1 MQRFHDQFPALSFS
15 DVVREV
21 ENKEVAKMYI
31 DKKYHEVVTLAVSA
45 TPSESDPLTLLDRYH
60 HTEVDP
66 IMIPVLVEKAVTH
79 HVPLQIVTFNNMDTW
94 LEVAGRALSMF
105 FNVGVPLYF
114 LFTILSTLWVMR
126 GGGGPNGGPNGG
138 PPGGPMSGLFPQM
151 SPPSFVVEKP
161 NVAPDQWA
169 GSPEVWEE
177 CLEVISCMQN
187 KEAYQRMGAEM
198 PRGVL
203 LEGPPGTG
211 KTLLAKAV
219 ATSTNATFLSL
230 SASEFV
236 EMFVGVGAQR
246 VRSLF
251 STARSNRPCVIF
263 IDEIDAV
270 GKQRGTGFTPNDE
283 REQTLN
289 QLLYEMD
296 GFQDNED
303 ILVMAAT
310 NRRDVLDAA
319 LLRPGRF
326 DRIIPVPL
334 PDAPSRQKIVDV
346 YLRDKPVDPAVSSE
360 RLAEMTEGFS
370 GAQLKNWVNEAALLA
385 VKRNET
391 QLKESSLFESLE
403 KLMVG
408 IVKRNASVPLS
419 TQRRVAIH
427 ESGHALLSLLYSDL
441 FSFQKASI
449 QPTYQGAGGY
459 TLFQERGESK
469 DSGLYTRTM
478 LKKRLAVTM
487 GGKAAESLYYGD
499 EHVSLGA
506 NADLRQANQLARR
519 MVEQFGM
526 ARDPRLQVFAREEP
540 GGALSSPSANR
551 SPYTQTLVD
560 REVLALVQEA
570 YQEAKRL
577 LGRGYSVMLDLSDL
591 LMEKQVVT
599 KEDVKEWDLWWV
611 STYEPSTG
619 PSTPPLSPPP

>member
-1 MQRFHDQFPALSFS
+1 
-15 DVVREV
+15 
-21 ENKEVAKMYI
+21 
-31 DKKYHEVVTLAVSA
+31 
-45 TPSESDPLTLLDRYH
+45 
-60 HTEVDP
+60 
-66 IMIPVLVEKAVTH
+66 
-79 HVPLQIVTFNNMDTW
+79 MDAW
-94 LEVAGRALSMF
+94 IEISGRALSLF

-114 LFTILSTLWVMR
+114 LYTILSVLWNMR
-126 GGGGPNGGPNGG
+126 NGGGGGGVPGGMGGPGG
-138 PPGGPMSGLFPQM
+138 LPGGMGGAFTQM
-151 SPPSFVVEKP
+151 RTQFVVEKP
-161 NVAPDQWA
+161 NVTPDQWA

-177 CLEVISCMQN
+177 CLDVIRCMEN

-219 ATSTNATFLSL
+219 ATSTQASFISL

-270 GKQRGTGFTPNDE
+270 GKQRGSGMTSNDE

-296 GFQDNED
+296 GFQDNQD

-326 DRIIPVPL
+326 ARIIAVPL
-334 PDAPSRQKIVDV
+334 PDAPSRQKILDV

-360 RLAEMTEGFS
+360 TLAEWTEGFS
-370 GAQLKNWVNEAALLA
+370 GAQLKNFVNEAALLA
-385 VKRNET
+385 VKRNDTLLQEYA
-391 QLKESSLFESLE
+391 LIESLE
-403 KLMVG
+403 KLLVG
-408 IVKRNASVPLS
+408 IVKRNATVPAA

-427 ESGHALLSLLYSDL
+427 ESGHALLSMLYSDL
-441 FSFQKASI
+441 FAFQKASI
-449 QPTYQGAGGY
+449 RPTYQGAGGY
-459 TLFQERGESK
+459 TLFQERGEAK
-469 DSGLYTRTM
+469 DSGLYTRRM
-478 LKKRLAVTM
+478 LKKRLAVTLA
-487 GGKAAESLYYGD
+487 GKAAESLYYGD

-526 ARDPRLQVFAREEP
+526 ARDPRLQVFARDEP
-540 GGALSSPSANR
+540 GGITGPASNR
-551 SPYTQTLVD
+551 PLGAYTQTLVD
-560 REVLALVQEA
+560 REVFTLVQEA
-570 YQEAKRL
+570 YEEAKHML
-577 LGRGYSVMLDLSDL
+577 QRGYSAMLDITDL
-591 LMEKQVVT
+591 LLEKQVVT
-599 KEDVKEWDLWWV
+599 REDIKDWDVSWV
-611 STYEPSTG
+611 QRGVMVEAADNDDLPIV
-619 PSTPPLSPPP
+619 P